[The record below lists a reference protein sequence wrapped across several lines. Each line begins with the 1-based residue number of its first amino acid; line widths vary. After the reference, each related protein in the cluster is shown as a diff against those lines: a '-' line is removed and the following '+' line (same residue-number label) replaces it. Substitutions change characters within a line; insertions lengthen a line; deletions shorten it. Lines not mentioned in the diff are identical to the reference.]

1 MFLNNRQPP
10 KALLYYNAL
19 SLRSP
24 LSSEENYAFI
34 TLQKGYEGEC
44 LYDKILD
51 DSGHENIYV
60 LRDLYLPMGK
70 TVAQYDS
77 IIVTGNHVA
86 VNEIKNISGDYRFE
100 NGNWYKAHRELPDN
114 AFAQLSRAK
123 SRLKKLRNDCQLDF
137 EVAGNLIFP
146 NDDFRL
152 ATENNYVLK
161 EAVLRNQMR
170 KYFREMNETVRSD
183 KALHIAQEILQRA
196 VENPYFTETAD
207 LFNIRR
213 GLYCGHCKGFDLK
226 KGRFQMICTRCGSVE
241 SNETSLLRAMGDFEI
256 LFGDIPM
263 TRSALLYFIDYQV
276 SKTTVYR
283 IMKKHCEFIAQ
294 GKKSEYKLKSKNVEE
309 LINQIRENQRYKDKG
324 IGIRI

>member
-77 IIVTGNHVA
+77 IIVTGDHVA
-86 VNEIKNISGDYRFE
+86 VNEIKIFLEIIALKMATGIKRIVV
-100 NGNWYKAHRELPDN
+100 PDN

-123 SRLKKLRNDCQLDF
+123 SRLKKMRNDCQLDF

-213 GLYCGHCKGFDLK
+213 DCIADTVK
-226 KGRFQMICTRCGSVE
+226 
-241 SNETSLLRAMGDFEI
+241 
-256 LFGDIPM
+256 
-263 TRSALLYFIDYQV
+263 ALI
-276 SKTTVYR
+276 
-283 IMKKHCEFIAQ
+283 
-294 GKKSEYKLKSKNVEE
+294 
-309 LINQIRENQRYKDKG
+309 
-324 IGIRI
+324 